1 MISFPN
7 AKINIGLYITDKRDD
22 GYHNLESIFYPVK
35 CCDALEIV
43 PADSLSFS
51 ATGIPVPGD
60 VSDNLCL
67 KAWHLLRKDFPSI
80 KPLSIHLHKIIP
92 MGAGLGGGS
101 ADGAFM
107 IKMLNTYF
115 DLGLSTTK
123 QQNYAGQL
131 GSDCAFFIENEPA
144 FVSGRGEALEP
155 ISLNLNGWFL
165 VLVFPGIHVSTQV
178 AFSNVKPKPAP
189 INLRN
194 IQSLPVRD
202 WKSMV
207 HNQFEDSVFEKHPEI
222 AEIKQT
228 LYNSGAVYASMSGSG
243 SSIYGIFESDPNELN
258 LDFKSEF
265 RVFEL

>member
-1 MISFPN
+1 LISFPN
-7 AKINIGLYITDKRDD
+7 AKINIGLYITGRRDD
-22 GYHNLESIFYPVK
+22 GYHNLESNFYHVK

-67 KAWHLLRKDFPSI
+67 KAWHLLHKDFSSI
-80 KPLSIHLHKIIP
+80 KPLSIHLHKMIP

-115 DLGLSTTK
+115 ELGLSVNQ
-123 QQNYAGQL
+123 QQNYAAQL
-131 GSDCAFFIENEPA
+131 GSDCAFFIENKPA
-144 FVSGRGEALEP
+144 FVSGRGEVIEP

-189 INLRN
+189 LNLRD
-194 IQSLPVRD
+194 IQSLPLSE
-202 WKSMV
+202 WKSNV
-207 HNQFEDSVFEKHPEI
+207 HNQFEDSVFEKHQEI
-222 AEIKQT
+222 ALIKQT

-243 SSIYGIFESDPNELN
+243 SSVYGFFESDPNEIN

-265 RVFEL
+265 RVIKL